1 MHGASANCLFY
12 VHIFLL
18 KNANYTFIIRH
29 HVMSQ
34 STLNCP
40 SIIVSKPNVISKAVI
55 YLFARAREQR
65 FFHPQVA
72 LVFFD
77 SQYAS

>member
-34 STLNCP
+34 STLNCR
-40 SIIVSKPNVISKAVI
+40 IIASKPNVISKAVI

-65 FFHPQVA
+65 FFHPPSCIS
-72 LVFFD
+72 FFD